1 VYSSESLNAKRR
13 RKARAA
19 PLIMESMESRH
30 PLDPLIAAAD
40 RALRAIFAP
49 AYASRPIPG
58 DPPPGAHSSASPV
71 GGGPSNVPEHTGAS
85 PGAAGTR
92 SYTRATPDIA
102 GTHVFTEAG
111 VADDPAYAKAAPGA
125 VAGSARY
132 TQAPQAAAV
141 SSANLSE
148 AERRESAALMRVNHA
163 GEVAAQALYHG
174 QALVSRSSA
183 TRDMLLKAA
192 HEETDHL
199 AWCETRLKELGSR
212 PSLLN
217 PLWYCGSF
225 VIGALAASTGDRTSL
240 GFVVETE
247 RQVEGHL
254 DEHLA
259 RLPAGDTRSR
269 AILNVMRTDEIG
281 HGAAAKTAGASEL
294 PAPVRVL
301 MRHAA
306 RVMTTAAYWI

>member
-1 VYSSESLNAKRR
+1 
-13 RKARAA
+13 
-19 PLIMESMESRH
+19 MESRH

-40 RALRAIFAP
+40 RALRAVFAP
-49 AYASRPIPG
+49 AHASRPVP
-58 DPPPGAHSSASPV
+58 D
-71 GGGPSNVPEHTGAS
+71 GG
-85 PGAAGTR
+85 
-92 SYTRATPDIA
+92 ATP
-102 GTHVFTEAG
+102 
-111 VADDPAYAKAAPGA
+111 A
-125 VAGSARY
+125 VA
-132 TQAPQAAAV
+132 P
-141 SSANLSE
+141 SE

-174 QALVSRSSA
+174 QALISRSSA

-192 HEETDHL
+192 REEADHL

-225 VIGALAASTGDRTSL
+225 VIGALAAATGDRTSL

-259 RLPAGDTRSR
+259 RLPSGDTRSR
-269 AILNVMRTDEIG
+269 AILNVMRADEIG

-306 RVMTTAAYWI
+306 RIMTTAAYWI